1 MKRQTSRKLWQLS
14 WQPGKQKHWQ
24 ALVAMLVIGVC
35 PAAFAANAGQ
45 PAPNFTITDTQGKAV
60 QLSDFKG
67 RYVVLEWTNP
77 QCPFVRNHYN
87 TKNMQALQESWGP
100 RGVVWLSID
109 SSNKSSW
116 SYMAPAKLDA
126 WMHERG
132 AAQKAVL
139 VDGESAVAKLYQA
152 KTTPHMFVINPEGM
166 IVYAGAIDDRPST
179 RPDDPPAAKNYVRT
193 ALTQATGGMT
203 VTTANT
209 TPYGCSIDY

>member
-1 MKRQTSRKLWQLS
+1 MNWQM
-14 WQPGKQKHWQ
+14 
-24 ALVAMLVIGVC
+24 LVAPFLIGVSL
-35 PAAFAANAGQ
+35 PALAATAGHA
-45 PAPNFTITDTQGKAV
+45 APNFTLADTQGRTV

-77 QCPFVRNHYN
+77 QCPFVRNHYD
-87 TKNMQALQESWGP
+87 TRNMQGLQETWGP

-116 SYMAPAKLDA
+116 SFMPPARLEA
-126 WMHERG
+126 WMHDKG
-132 AAQKAVL
+132 AAQKAIL

-152 KTTPHMFVINPEGM
+152 KTTPHIFVIDPEGR

-179 RPDDPPAAKNYVRT
+179 RREDPPAAKNYVRA
-193 ALTQATGGMT
+193 ALTQATGGMA
-203 VTTANT
+203 VATTNT

>member
-1 MKRQTSRKLWQLS
+1 MNWQTLLAPFLLGFSL
-14 WQPGKQKHWQ
+14 P
-24 ALVAMLVIGVC
+24 AL
-35 PAAFAANAGQ
+35 AASAGQ
-45 PAPNFTITDTQGKAV
+45 PAPNFTLTDAQGKPV

-87 TKNMQALQESWGP
+87 THNMQALQESWGP

-109 SSNKSSW
+109 STNKSSW
-116 SYMAPAKLDA
+116 SFMPPAKLDA

-152 KTTPHMFVINPEGM
+152 KTTPHMFVIDPDGK

-179 RPDDPPAAKNYVRT
+179 RPADPPAANNYVRA
-193 ALTQATGGMT
+193 ALTQATAGMAVAT
-203 VTTANT
+203 PNT

>member
-1 MKRQTSRKLWQLS
+1 MNWRTTLAPFLLS
-14 WQPGKQKHWQ
+14 VSLP
-24 ALVAMLVIGVC
+24 AL
-35 PAAFAANAGQ
+35 AATAGQ
-45 PAPNFTITDTQGKAV
+45 AAPNFTLTDTQGKAV

-87 TKNMQALQESWGP
+87 THNMQALQESWGP

-109 SSNKSSW
+109 STNKSSW
-116 SYMAPAKLDA
+116 SFMPPAKLDA

-132 AAQKAVL
+132 AAQKSVL
-139 VDGESAVAKLYQA
+139 VDGESAVAKLYEA
-152 KTTPHMFVINPEGM
+152 KTTPHMFVIDPDGK

-179 RPDDPPAAKNYVRT
+179 RPADPAAANNYVRA
-193 ALTQATGGMT
+193 ALTQATAGMT
-203 VTTANT
+203 VATPNT

>member
-1 MKRQTSRKLWQLS
+1 MKRQTSRQRWQLS
-14 WQPGKQKHWQ
+14 GQEHWQ
-24 ALVAMLVIGVC
+24 ALLAMLVIGIS

-45 PAPNFTITDTQGKAV
+45 QAPNFTVTDTQGKPV

-87 TKNMQALQESWGP
+87 SKNMQTLQESWGP

-132 AAQKAVL
+132 ATQKAVL

-179 RPDDPPAAKNYVRT
+179 RPDDPLAAKNYVRT

-203 VTTANT
+203 ITTANT